1 MDMALSSLEGLQ
13 DKFEEEIIRD
23 TIQKIQ
29 QLTLTRENG
38 RELSKK

>member
-1 MDMALSSLEGLQ
+1 MDMALSSLAGLQ
-13 DKFEEEIIRD
+13 DKSEEEIITD